1 MEPRHARYPFLA
13 SAREA
18 VREADVDLA
27 ELATAGQGPV
37 LTRAVERVRNAIEAG
52 VVGDPHPTPR
62 VELLSYP
69 LARVLVSLIDQSG
82 LTRRYTGAE
91 ATTAYE
97 RLTADIEDETEL
109 KSVSS
114 PGITLEALLAEFDL
128 QTAIRQRQTPGRGSA
143 DGFDVDV
150 GTYLRLA
157 GGFDA
162 NRWRLV
168 NRPVAAG
175 QVPVTRGE
183 LYELLREAVR
193 RRVAEGLPLDV
204 PDEIRDSLTDQVAD
218 LKAEL
223 AEHDISRD
231 IDAVVPDLFPPCIT
245 ALLDRA
251 SAEPLPDHSRFSLVT
266 FLAAIGMP
274 VDEIVDHLPHED
286 DELTS
291 RQIALVSDEEGGV
304 YPPPSCATMQA
315 YGDCVDMDA
324 LCERIGHPLEY
335 YERRL
340 DGDDP
345 ADYASRPES
354 Q

>member
-1 MEPRHARYPFLA
+1 MEPRHARYPFLS

-37 LTRAVERVRNAIEAG
+37 LTRAIERVRNAIEAG

-69 LARVLVSLIDQSG
+69 LARVLISLVDQPG
-82 LTRRYTGAE
+82 LTRRYTDAE

-97 RLTADIEDETEL
+97 RFTADIEDDTEL
-109 KSVSS
+109 KSVDS

-128 QTAIRQRQTPGRGSA
+128 GTAIRQRQTVGRGSA
-143 DGFDVDV
+143 GSVDVDV

-157 GGFDA
+157 GGFEA

-168 NRPVAAG
+168 NRPVAGG

-193 RRVAEGLPLDV
+193 RRVADDLPLDV
-204 PDEIRDSLTDQVAD
+204 PDEIRDGLHDEVAD
-218 LKAEL
+218 IKAEL
-223 AEHDISRD
+223 AEHDLSRD

-251 SAEPLPDHSRFSLVT
+251 SAGALPDHSRFSLVT
-266 FLAAIGMP
+266 FLTAIGMEA
-274 VDEIVDHLPHED
+274 DEIVEHLANED
-286 DELTS
+286 DDLTR

-315 YGDCVDMDA
+315 YGDCVNMDA

-335 YERRL
+335 YQRRL

-345 ADYASRPES
+345 ADYSSRPES